1 MAKPKQ
7 KHTTREKE
15 PVLEGGEATRQAH
28 ERVKIE
34 GKCDGTNTVISQTND
49 SGNTE
54 TINWPKNVG
63 DCGDFL
69 VIRCLDA
76 RKQPI
81 RNTDVWISSKK
92 SIKSYKS
99 PPNASSIVFYCPDH
113 KGSKG
118 SCVIEIDRT

>member
-7 KHTTREKE
+7 EYTKREKA
-15 PVLEGGEATRQAH
+15 PVSEGGEATRQAH

-34 GKCDGTNTVISQTND
+34 GKCDGSNTVISQTND
-49 SGNTE
+49 NGNTE

-69 VIRCLDA
+69 IIRCLDE

-81 RNTDVWISSKK
+81 QGTDVWLKSGK

-99 PPNASSIVFYCPDH
+99 PPNASSIVFSCPDPER
-113 KGSKG
+113 GG
-118 SCVIEIDRT
+118 TCVIEIDRA